1 MTVGLA
7 LAKVALV
14 AAQMA
19 IAETMTADLTPDL
32 MVAAMA
38 AMSADLTA

>member
-14 AAQMA
+14 VAQMA
-19 IAETMTADLTPDL
+19 IAETVTADL
-32 MVAAMA
+32 MVAVMA
-38 AMSADLTA
+38 AMSADRTA

>member
-14 AAQMA
+14 A

>member
-7 LAKVALV
+7 LAKVVLV

-19 IAETMTADLTPDL
+19 IAETVTADLTADL

-38 AMSADLTA
+38 AMSADRTA

>member
-14 AAQMA
+14 AAQTA
-19 IAETMTADLTPDL
+19 IAETTTADLTADHI
-32 MVAAMA
+32 VAAMA
-38 AMSADLTA
+38 AMSADLTE

>member
-1 MTVGLA
+1 MTVNLA

-14 AAQMA
+14 ATQMA
-19 IAETMTADLTPDL
+19 IAETVTAVL

-38 AMSADLTA
+38 AMTADRTA

>member
-1 MTVGLA
+1 MTVGLT
-7 LAKVALV
+7 LAKMALV

-19 IAETMTADLTPDL
+19 IAETVTAALTVDL
-32 MVAAMA
+32 MMVAMA

>member
-1 MTVGLA
+1 VEAGLA

-19 IAETMTADLTPDL
+19 IAETVTADL

-38 AMSADLTA
+38 AMSADRTA